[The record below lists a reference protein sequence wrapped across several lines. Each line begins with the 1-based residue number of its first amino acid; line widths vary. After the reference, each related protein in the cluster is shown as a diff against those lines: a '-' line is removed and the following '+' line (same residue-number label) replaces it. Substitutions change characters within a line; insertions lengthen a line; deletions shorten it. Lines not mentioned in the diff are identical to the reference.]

1 MIKHQDIDPKRI
13 YIVDGSMGWY
23 QGLRLF
29 SDPPDLFTAALIAC
43 PAKLPAL
50 EKLHHLKNKKI
61 WLIHSALDEVV
72 PIENSLNL
80 LEQIYNEKSTQA
92 MFTLY
97 GKVVIEG
104 KVIDPHC
111 VFLPL
116 YGNQL
121 TSGQNSIFEWLGQ
134 QGV

>member
-1 MIKHQDIDPKRI
+1 M
-13 YIVDGSMGWY
+13 V
-23 QGLRLF
+23 
-29 SDPPDLFTAALIAC
+29 
-43 PAKLPAL
+43 
-50 EKLHHLKNKKI
+50 N
-61 WLIHSALDEVV
+61 HSLLDEVV

-80 LEQIYNEKSTQA
+80 LELLHDEQSIQP

-97 GKVVIEG
+97 EKVIVEG

-116 YGNQL
+116 YDNQL
-121 TSGQNSIFEWLGQ
+121 VSGRNVIFEWLGQ